1 MKKIFSLALCAAMLA
16 SELASCASDEG
27 RLDPAITLTSS
38 DARANAEWLDNRL
51 DEIPDDVVI
60 GIGSDAEYGI
70 DMSDFESD
78 GYILREMGGEVLI
91 FGASTNGLDRAVRKY
106 AVAAEAG
113 ATAELDEVYHEGYRI
128 EKLTVAGRDISEY
141 TVVYDNDRA
150 TVIPGSIGKTFGNAA
165 YAAGEFVR
173 LVEKATGVTLPITDK
188 AVDGP
193 TVNIGYLEGET
204 KRENSFAYRVENGNI
219 YIDGCTIAN
228 GCTCGVYYFIE
239 KELGWEELMFGDSYL
254 AEAEHIDIQNGS
266 SAAVDPIFDFMT
278 LYNFYRS
285 PYYGYAN
292 DRSSW
297 SQGYCGAIDKAC
309 HGMTNNDWA
318 GGTNHYQQI
327 CYTSESNYENV
338 YCKIYTYIENRVA
351 SGWVIGEDFTTIDI
365 SAADAYGYCLCA
377 SCAKVYR
384 EEGGVH
390 SGAVVRFANRLAE
403 DIGQDYPGLV
413 FEIFAYHGSNIP
425 CKTKPSDDV
434 YITFCTDGACAN
446 HPLDGSECTGDAFGY
461 GADYYGL
468 EQLNNNNF
476 AEWIAGW
483 GELSDNVYVW
493 HYALDNALH
502 QYTMYYSIYDD
513 MQYLNSTGVKGLFFE
528 SENVGMGLMRLR
540 HKLMGHC
547 IWNPD
552 ETEEEYNAARDSIM
566 EREYGAGYGYV
577 QDFIQLWRSTELE
590 SGCWNCWGFG
600 SLVDSIGFEK
610 YSALAGDMLGLLE
623 QALALCTSRAQE
635 SAVERLYLEV
645 LYRQCYTTYFAAY
658 DAGDTATIEKLSAK
672 YDKFCELFEKN
683 GYDFNSFWS
692 ITEFKLSRNLEDAA
706 WIDWAG
712 WHEAL
717 TPEGTVHRPAPEKY
731 TKEA

>member
-1 MKKIFSLALCAAMLA
+1 MKKLFSLALCAAMLA
-16 SELASCASDEG
+16 GTLASCANVESD

-91 FGASTNGLDRAVRKY
+91 FGASADGLDRAVRKY
-106 AVAAEAG
+106 AKAAEAG
-113 ATAELDEVYHEGYRI
+113 ATAELDEAYHEGYRV

-150 TVIPGSIGKTFGNAA
+150 TITPGNIGKTFGNAA

-193 TVNIGYLEGET
+193 TVSIGYLEGEP

-228 GCTCGVYYFIE
+228 GCTAGVYYFLE

-266 SAAVDPIFDFMT
+266 SAAVDPMFDFIDM
-278 LYNFYRS
+278 YHNANAPDNS
-285 PYYGYAN
+285 YAN

-297 SQGYCGAIDKAC
+297 AQGYYGAIDKAC

-318 GGTNHYQQI
+318 GGTNHYEQI

-338 YCKIYTYIENRVA
+338 YGKIYTYIENRVA
-351 SGWVIGEDFTTIDI
+351 SGSVIGEDFTTIDI
-365 SAADAYGYCLCA
+365 SAADTYGYCLCA
-377 SCAKVYR
+377 SCAKIYR

-390 SGAVVRFANRLAE
+390 SGAVVRFANRLA
-403 DIGQDYPGLV
+403 DDLGQDYPGIV
-413 FEIFAYHGSNIP
+413 YQIFAYHGTNIP
-425 CKTKPSDDV
+425 CKTKPNDFV

-446 HPLDGSECTGDAFGY
+446 HALDGSECTDTSFTY
-461 GADYYGL
+461 GAEYYGL
-468 EQLNNNNF
+468 DTLNNNNF

-493 HYALDNALH
+493 HYALDCVLH
-502 QYTMYYSIYDD
+502 QYTMYYSVYDD
-513 MQYLNSTGVKGLFFE
+513 MQYFKSTGVKGIFFQ
-528 SENVGMGLMRLR
+528 SENNGLGLSRLR
-540 HKLMGHC
+540 HKLVAHC

-552 ETEEEYNAARDSIM
+552 ETEEEYNAYRDEVM
-566 EREYGAGYGYV
+566 EREYGAGYSYV
-577 QDFIQLWRSTELE
+577 QDFIQLWRYTELDT
-590 SGCWNCWGFG
+590 GCWNCWGFL
-600 SLVDSIGFEK
+600 SLIGTSDHER
-610 YSALAGDMLGLLE
+610 YSACADEMLELLDM
-623 QALALCTSRAQE
+623 AHKLCLTAKQE
-635 SAVERLYLEV
+635 RAVERLYLEV

-658 DAGDTATIEKLSAK
+658 DAGDTATLEKLSER
-672 YDKFCELFEKN
+672 YDLFCEMLIDN
-683 GYDFNSFWS
+683 G
-692 ITEFKLSRNLEDAA
+692 FKLDPLYPGSNYHLSDNLEDAA
-706 WIDWAG
+706 WIDWVNQRD
-712 WHEAL
+712 AL
-717 TPEGTVHRPAPEKY
+717 TPEGTVQRPAPVK
-731 TKEA
+731 